1 MLRIAF
7 PTLKSGVVTICGGRS
22 DGAGSEDHRSKE
34 SRGKKNGG
42 GGVEI
47 LTRKENTLKNVT

>member
-7 PTLKSGVVTICGGRS
+7 PTLKSGVVTRCGGRS

-34 SRGKKNGG
+34 SRGKKMVG
-42 GGVEI
+42 E
-47 LTRKENTLKNVT
+47 ELKFLQEKRTHLKM

>member
-1 MLRIAF
+1 MI
-7 PTLKSGVVTICGGRS
+7 
-22 DGAGSEDHRSKE
+22 GAGREDHRSKE
-34 SRGKKNGG
+34 SRKKKKKNGG